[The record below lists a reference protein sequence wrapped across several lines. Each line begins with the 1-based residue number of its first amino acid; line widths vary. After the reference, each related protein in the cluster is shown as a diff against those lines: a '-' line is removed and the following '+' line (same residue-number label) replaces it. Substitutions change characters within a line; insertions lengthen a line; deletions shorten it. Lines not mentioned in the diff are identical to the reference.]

1 MTYVPTGRLVKWY
14 SPLSSVSVASSPCG
28 PWMTTVTPPRGWLV
42 EASETRPVTR
52 PVISCARA
60 TPPAA
65 SNSAT
70 PSATAAPPRM
80 RFIRPLFRCI
90 AALKA
95 RLVFTALRGGEG
107 EGRDR
112 ADWLIQQVLDGRV
125 DRDHDGGA
133 CRPHA
138 GAGHRRDEEV
148 GATVAA
154 RGVDGR
160 GGAVDGRRDVGGG

>member
-1 MTYVPTGRLVKWY
+1 
-14 SPLSSVSVASSPCG
+14 
-28 PWMTTVTPPRGWLV
+28 MTTVTPPSGWLV
-42 EASETRPVTR
+42 LLSGTRPVTR
-52 PVISCARA
+52 PVTSCARA
-60 TPPAA
+60 IPPAA

-112 ADWLIQQVLDGRV
+112 GDRLTQEVLDRKSTRLNSSHLGISY
-125 DRDHDGGA
+125 
-133 CRPHA
+133 
-138 GAGHRRDEEV
+138 
-148 GATVAA
+148 
-154 RGVDGR
+154 
-160 GGAVDGRRDVGGG
+160 AVFCLKK